1 MKKIVFVAALMA
13 SVMGLKSQNCEQL
26 MLPYFRGDADAMA
39 AYPQEKLEWRCAFA
53 RAAFYVSDTV
63 PAGVDVY
70 PITEVRSKADGTNL
84 PADFVVDLSTLSFY
98 AYTFNDVQLRY
109 PRGNVTVCFSTPASE
124 HQYLVL
130 RSVDDMFAK
139 AEELYNKE
147 REL

>member
-13 SVMGLKSQNCEQL
+13 SVMGLKAQNCEQL

-70 PITEVRSKADGTNL
+70 PITEVQSYADDTNL

-98 AYTFNDVQLRY
+98 AYTFKEVQLRY
-109 PRGNVTVCFSTPASE
+109 PKCNVTIAFSTPASE

-130 RSVDDMFAK
+130 RSVDDMFAVADEIFK
-139 AEELYNKE
+139 NE
-147 REL
+147 RR

>member
-26 MLPYFRGDADAMA
+26 MLPYFSGDADAMA

-70 PITEVRSKADGTNL
+70 PITEVQSYADGTNL

-98 AYTFNDVQLRY
+98 AYTFKEVQLRY
-109 PRGNVTVCFSTPASE
+109 PRCNVTVCFSTPASE

-130 RSVDDMFAK
+130 RSVDDMFAVADEIFK
-139 AEELYNKE
+139 NE
-147 REL
+147 RR